1 MHWLEITFGLTIL
14 TKDVDREILSNMLHV
29 PSTQIASTGSQGR
42 MLE

>member
-14 TKDVDREILSNMLHV
+14 TKAVDREILSNVFHA

-42 MLE
+42 VLE